1 MGVLRR
7 QVMGFRTIALTLG
20 AVVAALAVI
29 GAGASGANADRM
41 GWVQQGSPTGYSLY
55 GVALVD
61 SSTGWVVGGA
71 GTILATSNGGTD
83 WTPQTSGTLDD
94 LYTADFTDAS
104 HGWVVG
110 QVGTILATS
119 NGGSDWTSQTSGTGT
134 DLMGVS
140 FADATHGWAVGTG
153 GIILVTTNGG
163 GTWTPQTS
171 NTPEDLWAVTFVDAT
186 HGWAVGTGGTILA
199 TTNGGGTW
207 SPQTSGTD
215 NDLSCVSFADASHGC
230 AAGGN
235 GTTVT
240 TADGGANWTP
250 HLNIA
255 AGSFWGAACTA
266 ASKAWAVG
274 DSGAI
279 CATID
284 GGANWTSQISP
295 TGQNLFAVAILPDE
309 SLGCAVGANGTI
321 LATTSG
327 GWKDD
332 SLPPTTTASGSD
344 TAWYNHNVVVKLKAD
359 DHGGSGVADIS
370 YSIDGGGMLSYT
382 GPFTIPAPANHSNDL
397 VHDISF
403 WSIDVDS
410 NVEVP
415 QIRLVN
421 IDTRKPTPKA
431 LAAAT
436 ARRGHTAK
444 LRYKVSDVAPNGGTA
459 RVTIRIQNPARK
471 VVKTLH
477 LGAQKVG
484 SVLIAQFKVPSG
496 WKAGT
501 YKFRVYA
508 TDTAGNRQAKI
519 ASKRLVVRR

>member
-1 MGVLRR
+1 
-7 QVMGFRTIALTLG
+7 MGFRTIALTLG
-20 AVVAALAVI
+20 AVVAALAVM
-29 GAGASGANADRM
+29 GAGASGANADRL
-41 GWVQQGSPTGYSLY
+41 GWVQQGAPTGYSLY

-61 SSTGWVVGGA
+61 SSTGWVVGGV

-83 WTPQTSGTLDD
+83 WMPQTSGTLND
-94 LYTADFTDAS
+94 LYTVDFTNAS

-110 QVGTILATS
+110 GVGTILATS
-119 NGGSDWTSQTSGTGT
+119 NGGSDWTSQTSGIGT

-163 GTWTPQTS
+163 GTWSPQTS
-171 NTPEDLWAVTFVDAT
+171 NTGEDLWAVAFADTT

-207 SPQTSGTD
+207 STQTSGTD
-215 NDLSCVSFADASHGC
+215 NDLSCVWFANASHGC
-230 AAGGN
+230 AAGSN
-235 GTTVT
+235 GTIVT

-255 AGSFWGAACTA
+255 AGAFWGVARTD
-266 ASKAWAVG
+266 ASQAWAVG

-279 CATID
+279 YATVD
-284 GGANWTSQISP
+284 GGDNWTPQISP
-295 TGQNLFAVAILPDE
+295 TGENLFAVAFLPDA
-309 SLGCAVGANGTI
+309 SLGCVVGANGTI
-321 LATTSG
+321 LTTTSG
-327 GWKDD
+327 GVKDD

-344 TAWYNHNVVVKLKAD
+344 TAWHNHNVVVTLTAD
-359 DHGGSGVADIS
+359 DHGGSGVADTG
-370 YSIDGGGMLSYT
+370 YSIDGGDVLSYA
-382 GPFTIPAPANHSNDL
+382 GPFTIDAPANHSNDA
-397 VHDISF
+397 VHVISF
-403 WSIDVDS
+403 QSIDVDS
-410 NVEVP
+410 NVEFP
-415 QIRLVN
+415 QTRLVN
-421 IDTRKPTPKA
+421 IDTRKPTPHA

-436 ARRGHTAK
+436 ARRRHTAK

-477 LGAQKVG
+477 LGAQNVG
-484 SVLIAQFKVPSG
+484 SALSAKFKVPSG

-519 ASKRLVVRR
+519 ASNRLVVR